1 MATALEG
8 FSSLAEELAQATSDL
23 IELGGNRGQNG
34 AAAASSSSPG
44 VAESAKRRDLRPDR
58 LDLGHAIAVSP
69 SARLTP
75 VFDDDGDAE
84 NKAEGKKSSRLASSS
99 SQIVLEEELGGD
111 DDGDDALPSAGLS
124 QVIASVKSSAQHHH
138 EHQSHIQVSTLHA
151 SADFDRRY
159 SPFLE
164 SHKAM
169 MKRRV
174 IDGDSTATNAYNT
187 ESTASLSSSDN
198 ISARLAEDAGSGS
211 RESASYDLSAHG
223 LRRGDAG
230 PPSFF
235 LESFPD
241 SSQDLRLSSAQREEE
256 TEGSSEKEDAPLP
269 AADASPPTAS
279 AKALPRPKALLALA
293 SRPSERSIVSAQQSD
308 DPAVTVKLYGNR
320 RRQREAEGLNTD
332 SLPVEAK
339 ETAPALTRAAALFST
354 PLVPS
359 LEEETISGRNLSGT
373 TASSQVDLA
382 TSALLSSSLDSDGEH
397 EQGEEGES
405 IAERASLSSLP
416 ATSLKTSSS
425 QGGASSGSPS
435 GTRRRSRSR
444 SSFSASSQLAVD
456 EEASPSAPLRPFAR
470 DVKLGGFSVVGDRA
484 RGYVCYEVR
493 IITTTVRI
501 PPPLPSLSMSMSS

>member
-23 IELGGNRGQNG
+23 IELGGHRGQNG

-75 VFDDDGDAE
+75 VFDDDGDAA

-99 SQIVLEEELGGD
+99 QIVLEQEQGD

-138 EHQSHIQVSTLHA
+138 EHHSHIQISTLPA

-174 IDGDSTATNAYNT
+174 RDGDPATMNAYNT
-187 ESTASLSSSDN
+187 ESTASPSSSDD
-198 ISARLAEDAGSGS
+198 ISACLAEEAGSGS

-223 LRRGDAG
+223 LKRGDAG

-241 SSQDLRLSSAQREEE
+241 SNQDLRLSAEQRADE
-256 TEGSSEKEDAPLP
+256 TKESSETGDASLP
-269 AADASPPTAS
+269 AADASPPTAP

-320 RRQREAEGLNTD
+320 RRQREAEGLTTD
-332 SLPVEAK
+332 SPPVEAK
-339 ETAPALTRAAALFST
+339 EAAPALTRAAALFST

-373 TASSQVDLA
+373 TASSQVDLT

-397 EQGEEGES
+397 EQEEEGES
-405 IAERASLSSLP
+405 IVERASLSSLP

-444 SSFSASSQLAVD
+444 SSFSASSQLAID

-501 PPPLPSLSMSMSS
+501 PPPLSSLSLSTSS